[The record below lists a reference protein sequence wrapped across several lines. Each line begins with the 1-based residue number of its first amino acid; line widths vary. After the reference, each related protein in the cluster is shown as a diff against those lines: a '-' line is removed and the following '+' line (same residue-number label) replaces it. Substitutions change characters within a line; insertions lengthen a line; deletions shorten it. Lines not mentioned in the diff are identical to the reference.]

1 MKYLLSLALILA
13 FAFSASGQVVKEERV
28 RLDSSRQVAERP
40 ATYFGPFKIN
50 GEKPKDF
57 ENFDFFILDYKTD
70 EDATRDNR
78 DALVPDKQGTIAVRG
93 QVVTVKRNLLD
104 FESVRL
110 VEAGPVTTILKP
122 GLPTRVQRAQ
132 PVMLSFTTIETRGI
146 KYAFT
151 GEYLDEPLEED
162 GAFTYLKGV
171 LSKFKNGKLAAETK
185 VGLVRVAYEEVFAEG
200 NE

>member
-1 MKYLLSLALILA
+1 MRYLLSTALILA
-13 FAFSASGQVVKEERV
+13 FVFSASGQVVKEEKIR
-28 RLDSSRQVAERP
+28 RDSSRQVAETP

-57 ENFDFFILDYKTD
+57 QNFDFFILDYKTD
-70 EDATRDNR
+70 EDSARDNR
-78 DALVPDKQGTIAVRG
+78 DALMPDKQGTIAVRG
-93 QVVTVKRNLLD
+93 QVVTVKGNLLD

-110 VEAGPVTTILKP
+110 VESGSVTTILKP
-122 GLPTRVQRAQ
+122 GLPLRIQRAQ
-132 PVMLSFTTIETRGI
+132 PVMLSFTTVENLGF
-146 KYAFT
+146 KYSFT

-171 LSKFKNGKLAAETK
+171 LSKFKDGKLVAETK